1 MTSIKKL
8 AQFVGLGLATMG
20 LVACGGGGTTDSNN
34 NLTTQSGTGLMSLAV
49 TDAPIDNAE
58 KVVIRFTH
66 VELQPVDD
74 GERVVIYFDEPA
86 PVEEPAP
93 IDEPAPAEELAALVE
108 ESLDEPADEPTQ
120 GAVREI
126 DLLTLQGENSE
137 PLFEEVEVP
146 AGDYAWIRFY
156 LEREP
161 GASAPPL
168 SNFLTSSYIE
178 FQDGNRANLIIP
190 GGLQA
195 GLQLVSGFTV
205 PEGGAVSFTV
215 DFDLRNMIR
224 PDNQFEGYY
233 RMRRA
238 LRLVDNSEVG
248 VITGTVD
255 VSSYPELEKV
265 AATCSQDG
273 DRCPGLSVSVYN
285 AAPVEGGADTDGDTL
300 VEATFVE
307 EPLTTANVHYRQVE
321 ETLGYEYRYTVGFL
335 SAGSYDLKLTYE
347 GGDEVPEVL
356 DPPELEVLD
365 EANLKVLDEANSIA
379 VVAGETTVV
388 DFPYISE

>member
-20 LVACGGGGTTDSNN
+20 LVACGGGGSTDGGS

-49 TDAPIDNAE
+49 TDAPIDDAE

-66 VELQPVDD
+66 VELQPADG

-93 IDEPAPAEELAALVE
+93 IDEPAPAEELEALVE
-108 ESLDEPADEPTQ
+108 ESLGEPVDEPTQ

-126 DLLTLQGENSE
+126 DLLALQGGKSAF
-137 PLFEEVEVP
+137 LFEDIEVK
-146 AGDYAWIRFY
+146 AGDYDWIRFY
-156 LEREP
+156 LEPEP

-178 FQDGNRANLIIP
+178 FKNGHTANLIIP

-205 PEGGAVSFTV
+205 PDGGSVSYTV
-215 DFDLRNMIR
+215 DFDLRNMIQ
-224 PDNQFEGYY
+224 PANEFGGGYY

-238 LRLVDNSEVG
+238 LRLVDNSNVG
-248 VITGTVD
+248 VITGTVNHELF
-255 VSSYPELEKV
+255 PEGY
-265 AATCSQDG
+265 TCNIDTPNG
-273 DRCPGLSVSVYN
+273 TTKICPGLAVYVY
-285 AAPVEGGADTDGDTL
+285 AADDAQNGGGS
-300 VEATFVE
+300 EAE
-307 EPLTTANVHYRQVE
+307 LDESLPLTTANVRFREVNGE
-321 ETLGYEYRYTVGFL
+321 WEYRYTAAFL
-335 SAGSYDLKLTYE
+335 TAGESYDLELTYKE
-347 GGDEVPEVL
+347 GDKLPDVWADAVG
-356 DPPELEVLD
+356 
-365 EANLKVLDEANSIA
+365 IT

-388 DFPYISE
+388 DFPYTTE